1 MNEEVNDTIID
12 IINGA
17 LPLSELPAFIVSLV
31 AKAFW
36 PLFALIMAGV
46 AVVALVAK

>member
-1 MNEEVNDTIID
+1 MDFLRD
-12 IINGA
+12 IASGA